1 METWN
6 ERKVVYEGHIFN
18 VETGTATIENGQIA
32 PRDLVVH
39 PGAVGIVPFNGHS
52 VILVKQF
59 RIAVGETMLEIP
71 AGKLE
76 GDEDPADRARIE
88 LIEEAGYT
96 IGTLIPKGFIYP
108 SVAFLTEKIYLFLA
122 FDLGETPAQPEWDE
136 DIEVVEMPLAEVRE
150 KLCQG
155 YFTDVKTI
163 AGLLALVSHLD
174 AEQR

>member
-6 ERKVVYEGHIFN
+6 ERRVVYEGHIFD
-18 VETGTATIENGQIA
+18 VETGTATIRNGQVA
-32 PRDLVVH
+32 PRDLIVH
-39 PGAVGIVPFNGHS
+39 PGAVGIVPFTGHS

-59 RIAVGETMLEIP
+59 RIAVGEYMLEIP

-76 GDEDPADRARIE
+76 GVEDPADRARIE

-96 IGTLIPKGFIYP
+96 IGTLLPKGFVYP

-122 FDLGETPAQPEWDE
+122 FDLGKTQAQPEWDE
-136 DIEVVEMPLAEVRE
+136 DIEVVEMPLTEVRE
-150 KLCQG
+150 KLAQG
-155 YFTDVKTI
+155 HFTDVKTI

-174 AEQR
+174 AQP

>member
-6 ERKVVYEGHIFN
+6 ERSKVYEGHVFD
-18 VETGTATIENGQIA
+18 VETGTVTIRNGMTA
-32 PRDLVVH
+32 SRDLIVH
-39 PGAVGIVPFNGHS
+39 PGAVGVVPFTGHS
-52 VILVKQF
+52 VILVKQY
-59 RIAVGETMLEIP
+59 RIAVGEYMLEIP

-96 IGTLIPKGFIYP
+96 IGTLLPKGFIYP

-122 FDLGETPAQPEWDE
+122 FDLTETEAQPEWDE

-150 KLCQG
+150 QLAEG

-163 AGLLALVSHLD
+163 AGLFALLSHLD
-174 AEQR
+174 AA